1 MDSLILASAAVGMY
15 IGTSLCCFWFSA
27 QGQECRDVFL
37 GVGSVA
43 LLLAGMS
50 TSHVSRFY
58 EETLKEVHKIHIYS
72 AIPRVDSWSSLS
84 TIAEEETME
93 V

>member
-1 MDSLILASAAVGMY
+1 MC
-15 IGTSLCCFWFSA
+15 IGTSLCCFWFSV

-37 GVGSVA
+37 GIGSAAILV
-43 LLLAGMS
+43 AGMY

-58 EETLKEVHKIHIYS
+58 EESLKEVHKIHIYS
-72 AIPRVDSWSSLS
+72 AIPRIDSGSSLS
-84 TIAEEETME
+84 TIAEEETVE

>member
-1 MDSLILASAAVGMY
+1 MESLIAVSAAVGMC

-27 QGQECRDVFL
+27 QGQAQECRDMFL
-37 GVGSVA
+37 GVGSFA
-43 LLLAGMS
+43 LLVAGMS

-58 EETLKEVHKIHIYS
+58 EEALKEIHIYS
-72 AIPRVDSWSSLS
+72 VIPRVDSQTSLS
-84 TIAEEETME
+84 TIAEEETVE